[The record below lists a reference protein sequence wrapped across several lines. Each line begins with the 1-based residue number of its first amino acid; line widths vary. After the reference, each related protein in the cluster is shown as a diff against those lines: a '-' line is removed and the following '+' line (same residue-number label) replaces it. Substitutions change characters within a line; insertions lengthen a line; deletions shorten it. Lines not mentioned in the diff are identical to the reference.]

1 MRGSS
6 AETLFFAGAQTREP
20 LGKTVNDTEAH
31 SPLGVPDSAQPARG
45 EPTAQVIASADA
57 RVIAGPDGARGTS
70 DSAAPIVAAR
80 AAPRFLRHGPASAA
94 ALIALLSIVL
104 PLGWSGLWAPH
115 ELEMADNS
123 RRIAVALHGAEAL
136 RLPGANDSVPTLSEL
151 GKGQLP
157 FSSVAIGFQLFGLS
171 DWAGRFPL
179 ALWALAGML
188 ATYWLVS
195 RLADRVAAAYAAI
208 AMATTPLYFLQART
222 MLGDGVTLAA
232 IALATSVLGLA
243 VFGPPAASASR
254 NARLLLGLVGLLAGF
269 AARGVLLGVAVP
281 ALGIGLAWVI
291 WRLAGNAAPTRANDV
306 TGGVSLGLGLI
317 ALGVGVW
324 VLLGKSPALYLE
336 LLGATLDEPAKLP
349 THDAMLHQLGFGLF
363 PWSAFAPLALAAVL
377 ARDGE
382 ADGRAALGLC
392 LIAVVAVA
400 LALHGLCAPYVGVL
414 PFVGTFAVAALSG
427 LALRDAE
434 QPGRRTRLLA
444 LSAAALLIVFM
455 FDLRTMPEQSLR
467 PFALEGATFP
477 ESFTQ
482 PARAWLKYG
491 TIACLGVMLLAL
503 GDLPSELPGGPGN
516 DSRRWFA
523 WLRGNRGG
531 RLAWTLGALALA
543 LGALALTARLAARG
557 INVPFREVLE
567 ERAEIASF
575 AFLTVPAFVFGPALV
590 LLGRDAAVW
599 LLRWLPLPRPR
610 LGLVAFAG
618 FGLFLSLGYYPAL
631 AAQLSPRTV
640 FESFRQRAKPGEPL
654 AVLGQAVTVA
664 PYYAGTDVQAPK
676 SPRTALDFLLEA
688 PDERRWL
695 VFAAKEL
702 GALNQLYRQ
711 RIAPP
716 RNLPI
721 LDALSSEVLL
731 ASNQLLPG
739 ESNENPLS
747 IWVTTERPTPAHPL
761 DVDLNGQLRCIGWA
775 LTDRSG
781 VPVAEA
787 LTGEP
792 YDFRIYYEVVASV
805 TGNWKTFIHIDG
817 KGRRHNG
824 DHDTLEGKYPFRFWQ
839 KGDFVMDV
847 HHFEFEPYFAGA
859 TYEVYFGLFSGDKRM
874 TVKHGKHSDN
884 RIAGGPLVIH

>member
-1 MRGSS
+1 
-6 AETLFFAGAQTREP
+6 
-20 LGKTVNDTEAH
+20 VNDTEAH
-31 SPLGVPDSAQPARG
+31 SPLGVPANAQAARG
-45 EPTAQVIASADA
+45 EPGAQAIAAGDA
-57 RVIAGPDGARGTS
+57 RGIPAPDTQDKNQDQARLVG
-70 DSAAPIVAAR
+70 AR
-80 AAPRFLRHGPASAA
+80 AAPGFLGLLPASAA
-94 ALIALLSIVL
+94 VLVALLSIVL
-104 PLGWSGLWAPH
+104 PIGWSGLWVPH
-115 ELEMADNS
+115 ELEVADYS

-136 RLPGANDSVPTLSEL
+136 SFPGANDEVPTLAEL

-179 ALWALAGML
+179 ALWALAGMF

-232 IALATSVLGLA
+232 LALATSGLALA
-243 VFGPPAASASR
+243 VFAPANGGASR
-254 NARLLLGLVGLLAGF
+254 SARLLLGLVGLLAGF

-281 ALGIGLAWVI
+281 ALGVGLAWAI
-291 WRLAGNAAPTRANDV
+291 WRLAGNAAPGRANDV
-306 TGGVSLGLGLI
+306 SGGASLGLGLI

-324 VLLGKSPALYLE
+324 VLLGKSPPLYLE

-349 THDAMLHQLGFGLF
+349 THDAVLHQLGFGLF

-377 ARDGE
+377 ARDDE
-382 ADGRAALGLC
+382 ADGRTALGLC
-392 LIAVVAVA
+392 LVAVVAVA
-400 LALHGLCAPYVGVL
+400 LALQGLCAPYVGVL
-414 PFVGTFAVAALSG
+414 PFVGTFAVAALIG

-434 QPGRRTRLLA
+434 RSEHRTRLLA
-444 LSAAALLIVFM
+444 LTAAALLIVFLI
-455 FDLRTMPEQSLR
+455 DLRAMPEQSLR
-467 PFALEGATFP
+467 PFALAGATFP

-482 PARAWLKYG
+482 SARTWLKYG
-491 TIACLGVMLLAL
+491 TIACLGLVLLAL
-503 GDLPSELPGGPGN
+503 GDLPKEVPGHVGS
-516 DSRRWFA
+516 DSRRWLA
-523 WLRGNRGG
+523 WLRADREG
-531 RLAWTLGALALA
+531 RLGWGLGVLAIA
-543 LGALALTARLAARG
+543 LGVLAVAAHLAARG
-557 INVPFREVLE
+557 LNVPFREALE
-567 ERAEIASF
+567 ERSELATY
-575 AFLTVPAFVFGPALV
+575 AFLTVPVLVFGPALV

-599 LLRWLPLPRPR
+599 LLRGLPFPRAR
-610 LGLVAFAG
+610 LGLIAFAA

-640 FESFRQRAKPGEPL
+640 FESFRQRAKPDEPL
-654 AVLGQAVTVA
+654 AVLGQAASVA

-676 SPRTALDFLLEA
+676 SPRTALDFLLEE

-695 VFAAKEL
+695 VFGAKEL

-711 RIAPP
+711 RVAPA

-721 LDALSSEVLL
+721 LDATSSEVLL

-739 ESNENPLS
+739 EINQNPLS
-747 IWVTTERPTPAHPL
+747 IWVTAERPLPVHPL

-775 LTDRSG
+775 ITDRDG
-781 VPVAEA
+781 TPVAEA
-787 LTGEP
+787 RTGVP
-792 YDFRIYYEVVASV
+792 YDFRIYYEVIANV

-817 KGRRHNG
+817 NRRRYNG

-847 HHFEFEPYFAGA
+847 HPFEFEPYFGGA

-874 TVKHGKHSDN
+874 PVKHGKHSEN
-884 RIAGGPLVIH
+884 RIAGGPLVIR